1 VFGDVITDLLSELM
15 MLGGGTVQLV
25 RERSEETIAIA
36 NRRGGVQSKERKLGS
51 ELSSGGGCFREEL

>member
-1 VFGDVITDLLSELM
+1 